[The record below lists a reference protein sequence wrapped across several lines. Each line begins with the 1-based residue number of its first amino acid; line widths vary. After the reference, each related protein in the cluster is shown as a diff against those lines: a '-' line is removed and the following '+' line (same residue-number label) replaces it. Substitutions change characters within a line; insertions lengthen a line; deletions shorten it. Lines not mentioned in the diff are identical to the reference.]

1 MAPTKKVEDIYQKKD
16 QREHALLR
24 PGMYIGDIE
33 EYPDKTFLWDEGGKK
48 MKERLITFNPGLY
61 KLFDE
66 ILVNSLDQW
75 QREGSQGVKN
85 IKVELTNDTC
95 SVFNDCKEGIPV
107 VIHKEHKLYVPDMI
121 FGYLLSGS
129 NYGDEKKTVG
139 GTNGL
144 GAKLCNIFSQEFTIE
159 VADGKKKFTKTW
171 SGNMSSSS
179 QHKVSACKKSY
190 TKISW
195 KPDFERFGTTHFTPD
210 MKDVFFRRCL
220 DIAALVS
227 GNGKN
232 KTQVTFCGNKVPVKN
247 WNQYVESFIQ
257 DPFQST
263 EVFEN
268 ERWKITVSRGGEF
281 RQWSWVNGIY
291 TKSGGT
297 HVDHLVDQITKKFKQ
312 QIEKK
317 DPDLTIRPSYIK
329 DNIWIWVNCLID
341 NPTWDSQ
348 TKDNHVTRVSKW
360 GGKYEFTD
368 KDLKKIEK
376 LGILENVLQIAKAK
390 DTKKLAKTDGKKK
403 NRLTGIPKLDDAN
416 KAGTCESSRCKLI
429 LTEGDSAKST
439 AVQGLSVVGRD
450 YYGIYP
456 LRGKLLNTRDA
467 TTKQIMDNKEI
478 TDIKAILGLASG
490 KTYKSAKELRYGG
503 IMIYTDQDND
513 GTHIKGLLI
522 NFIHSLW
529 PSLLDIPGFVCDI
542 FSPLVKATLG
552 KTQHQFYSQQE
563 YEQWKEG
570 ETNLSKW
577 KIKYYKGLG
586 TQTQQ
591 EAKEHFKALS
601 EHTHVYKYSP
611 VMDEVI
617 CKAFQKDLSDK
628 RKVWIQSNS
637 KLLKIPQ
644 GEYSK
649 GGKLPIDQFIDKELI
664 LFSLADCER
673 SLPHL
678 IDGLKPSQRKC
689 LWGMQ
694 KKNIKGEIKV
704 AQISGYISE
713 QACYHHGEQSLQETI
728 INMAQSFPGSNNLP
742 LFEGIGQFGTRRMGG
757 KDASSPRYIF
767 TRLSR
772 GLSNIFDPLDN
783 PLLTYKEDDGQQVE
797 PEFYVPTIPMILVN
811 GSQGI
816 GTGYSTSIPCYN
828 PDDLKKVIRD
838 LIEDDEAHIPEL
850 TPWYKGWGGTIT
862 KVKDGQWLTRGKWR
876 REGDRIIITE
886 LPVGI
891 WTQTYK
897 EFLDQRMQ
905 KDELHGFDERHKD
918 DRVEFV
924 LYFKRGWL
932 GNMETGD
939 RGWEKDWKMTS
950 LINTT
955 NMHVW
960 DEQGRIIKMSCV
972 EEIIYKFFCCR
983 LKYYKKRKSHLL
995 ADWRDRMVWLDAK
1008 KKFISLV
1015 INDTIKV
1022 FRKSKKFIEGQIQDN
1037 NLPQHPEKAWDYLTK
1052 IPLDHFTVEE
1062 IEKLNK
1068 QYNELNDK
1076 ITDLDNTPPQ
1086 KLWLEQL

>member
-1 MAPTKKVEDIYQKKD
+1 MAPTKKVEDVYQKKD

-33 EYPDKTFLWDEGGKK
+33 EYDDKTFLWNDDEGGEKK
-48 MKERLITFNPGLY
+48 MKERSITFNPGLY

-66 ILVNSLDQW
+66 ILVNALDQW

-85 IKVELTNDTC
+85 IKVDITNDTC
-95 SVFNDCKEGIPV
+95 SVFNDCTEGIPV
-107 VIHKEHKLYVPDMI
+107 VIHSEHKLYIPDMI

-144 GAKLCNIFSQEFTIE
+144 GAKLCNIFSREFTIE
-159 VADGKKKFTKTW
+159 VADGKKKFIKTW
-171 SGNMSSSS
+171 TGNMSSSG
-179 QHKVSACKKSY
+179 QHKISACKKSY
-190 TKISW
+190 TKITW
-195 KPDFERFGTTHFTPD
+195 TPDFERFGATEFTQD

-220 DIAALVS
+220 DIAAIIGSTKTHVS
-227 GNGKN
+227 
-232 KTQVTFCGNKVPVKN
+232 FCGKKVPVKN
-247 WNQYVESFIQ
+247 WNQYVESFVPDSYQKVEI
-257 DPFQST
+257 
-263 EVFEN
+263 FEN
-268 ERWKITVSRGGEF
+268 DRWKITIARGGEF
-281 RQWSWVNGIY
+281 RHWSWVNGIY
-291 TKSGGT
+291 TSKGGT

-348 TKDNHVTRVSKW
+348 TKDNHVTRVNKW

-390 DTKKLAKTDGKKK
+390 DTKKLSKTDGKKK

-416 KAGTCESSRCKLI
+416 KAGTCESARCKLI

-439 AVQGLSVVGRD
+439 AIQGLSVIGRD
-450 YYGIYP
+450 YYGVFP

-478 TDIKAILGLASG
+478 NDIKAILGLASG
-490 KTYKSAKELRYGG
+490 KTYKSTKDLRYGG

-522 NFIHSLW
+522 NFIHSMW
-529 PSLLDIPGFVCDI
+529 PSLLDLPGFVCDI
-542 FSPLVKATLG
+542 FSPLVKATHG

-586 TQTQQ
+586 TQTQN
-591 EAKEHFKALS
+591 EAKEHFKTLK
-601 EHTHVYKYSP
+601 EHTHIYSYEQK
-611 VMDEVI
+611 MTKTIE
-617 CKAFQKDLSDK
+617 KAFKKDQSNL
-628 RKVWIQSNS
+628 RKDWIQENS
-637 KLLKIPQ
+637 ILLKTPK
-644 GEYSK
+644 GEYAK
-649 GGKLPIDQFIDKELI
+649 GGKLAIDTFIDNELI

-689 LWGMQ
+689 LWGMK

-704 AQISGYISE
+704 AQVSGYISE
-713 QACYHHGEQSLQETI
+713 QSCYHHGEQSLQETI
-728 INMAQSFPGSNNLP
+728 INMAQDFPGSNNIP

-767 TRLSR
+767 TRLSS
-772 GLSNIFDPLDN
+772 GLDNIFDPLDDA
-783 PLLTYKEDDGQQVE
+783 LLTYKEDDGQQVE

-828 PDDLKKVIRD
+828 PNDLKKVIRD
-838 LIEDDEAHIPEL
+838 LIADDEAHIPEL
-850 TPWYKGWGGTIT
+850 TPWYKGWNGTIT
-862 KVKDGQWLTRGKWR
+862 KVKDGSWMTRGVWR
-876 REGDRIIITE
+876 REGDRIIVTE
-886 LPVGI
+886 LPVGV

-905 KDELHGFDERHKD
+905 KDELHGFDENHKD
-918 DRVEFV
+918 EKVEFI
-924 LYFKRGWL
+924 LHFKRGWL
-932 GNMETGD
+932 GNLKTGD
-939 RGWEKDWKMTS
+939 LGWEKEWKMTS
-950 LINTT
+950 LISTT

-960 DEQGRIIKMSCV
+960 NEDGKIVKMSCV
-972 EEIIYKFFCCR
+972 EEIIYNFFRCR
-983 LKYYKKRKSHLL
+983 LKYYKMRKNHLL
-995 ADWRDRMVWLDAK
+995 EDWRDRMVWLDSK
-1008 KKFISLV
+1008 KKFVSLV
-1015 INDTIKV
+1015 VNDKIQV
-1022 FRKSKKFIEGQIQDN
+1022 FRKPKKFIEQSIDNN
-1037 NLPQHPEKAWDYLTK
+1037 NLPRHPTKGWDYLTK
-1052 IPLDHFTVEE
+1052 IPLDHFTIEE
-1062 IEKLNK
+1062 IEKLER
-1068 QYNELNDK
+1068 QYNDLNDK
-1076 ITDLDNTPPQ
+1076 ITELDGTSPQ
-1086 KLWLEQL
+1086 QLWLNQL